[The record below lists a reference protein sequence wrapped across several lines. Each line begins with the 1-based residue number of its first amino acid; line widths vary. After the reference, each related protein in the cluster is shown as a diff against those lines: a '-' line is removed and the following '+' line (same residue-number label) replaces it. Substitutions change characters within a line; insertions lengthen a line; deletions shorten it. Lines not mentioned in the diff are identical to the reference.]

1 MKTWP
6 KVALGDVA
14 PIVRRPVEIRH
25 DEAYPE
31 LGIRSFGRGSFHKP
45 ALSGADVG
53 NKRLFRIEPGD
64 LIFSNVFAWEGAIA
78 VATSAD
84 AGRFGSHRFITC
96 VVDSTRANATYLKLY
111 LTVSPDGREQVLKAS
126 PGGAGRNRTL
136 GVEKLGRIQVPLPP
150 LSEQEALVAHIDSLA
165 ERVRQVEAHLDA
177 AERDAER
184 LLRAYIFHPPGE
196 QPTKRPMSELVRQ
209 RQPDVTVDRSAQYRF
224 AGVYSFGRGVF
235 PSSVKAGTE
244 FAYERL
250 STVRAGDFTYP
261 KLMAWE
267 GALGVVPPECD
278 GMVVSPEFPV
288 FSINTEEVLPELLDI
303 YFRTAEVWP
312 ALAELSGGT
321 NLRRRRLQPSVFL
334 SYEMPVPS
342 MATQLKLREAFRRI
356 KALKAKHAAIR
367 AANAALLPATLER
380 VFSAAEPA
388 SV

>member
-1 MKTWP
+1 MKMWP
-6 KVALGDVA
+6 FVSLGAVL
-14 PIVRRPVEIRH
+14 RH
-25 DEAYPE
+25 RKEFITIDDTLQYKRCRVQLHAKGV
-31 LGIRSFGRGSFHKP
+31 LLRDMV
-45 ALSGADVG
+45 SGADIKTKKQQVCREG
-53 NKRLFRIEPGD
+53 EFLVAEIDAKMGGFGLVPDE
-64 LIFSNVFAWEGAIA
+64 LEGAVVSSHYFLFEIDQSQVEA
-78 VATSAD
+78 RYLDHYCRTERFRAQVEAQGTTNYAAIRPAD
-84 AGRFGSHRFITC
+84 
-96 VVDSTRANATYLKLY
+96 
-111 LTVSPDGREQVLKAS
+111 VLAY
-126 PGGAGRNRTL
+126 T
-136 GVEKLGRIQVPLPP
+136 IPLPP
-150 LSEQEALVAHIDSLA
+150 LAEQRALVACLDALV
-165 ERVRQVEAHLDA
+165 EKNRQVELHLDA
-177 AERDAER
+177 SERYAER

-235 PSSVKAGTE
+235 ASSVKAGSE

-303 YFRTAEVWP
+303 YFRTPEVWP

>member
-1 MKTWP
+1 M
-6 KVALGDVA
+6 
-14 PIVRRPVEIRH
+14 
-25 DEAYPE
+25 
-31 LGIRSFGRGSFHKP
+31 
-45 ALSGADVG
+45 
-53 NKRLFRIEPGD
+53 
-64 LIFSNVFAWEGAIA
+64 
-78 VATSAD
+78 SA
-84 AGRFGSHRFITC
+84 
-96 VVDSTRANATYLKLY
+96 
-111 LTVSPDGREQVLKAS
+111 
-126 PGGAGRNRTL
+126 
-136 GVEKLGRIQVPLPP
+136 
-150 LSEQEALVAHIDSLA
+150 
-165 ERVRQVEAHLDA
+165 
-177 AERDAER
+177 
-184 LLRAYIFHPPGE
+184 
-196 QPTKRPMSELVRQ
+196 LVRQ
-209 RQPDVTVDRSAQYRF
+209 RQPDVTVDGSAQYRF

-235 PSSVKAGTE
+235 SSSVKAGSE

-303 YFRTAEVWP
+303 YFRTPEVWP

-380 VFSAAEPA
+380 VFSSAEPA